1 MTMKKEKGFC
11 NNCRTWNMELP
22 ESPQTKPGELREP
35 HPDWL
40 YVACGGCGVPRHLRD
55 VIDSGIEEAA
65 KIAGRNNMTKAIN

>member
-1 MTMKKEKGFC
+1 MKKEKGFC

-22 ESPQTKPGELREP
+22 ESPQTKP
-35 HPDWL
+35 DWL
-40 YVACGGCGVPRHLRD
+40 YVACRGCGVPRHLRD